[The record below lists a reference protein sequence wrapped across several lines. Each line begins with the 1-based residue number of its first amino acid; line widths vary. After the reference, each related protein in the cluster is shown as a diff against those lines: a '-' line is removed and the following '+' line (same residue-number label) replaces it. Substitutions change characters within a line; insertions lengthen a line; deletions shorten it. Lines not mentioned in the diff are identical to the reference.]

1 LAKDNSIQIVDKAKL
16 KKIVNE
22 TKAWANQSDSLIAV
36 QKTGGGLEK
45 KVQAALGWKGGRVAY
60 DHIRGYKVQ
69 VDAAYPNITKPE
81 VIISVTYTDP
91 DLKGHSNE
99 NKLHLKVGELA
110 LLKFAYPDIKV
121 VLVLGGNED
130 AWLGYVLKA
139 FEYFFDEVIYLWK
152 EEGFNR
158 LDEIKDSHKSVKT
171 RHDAFWKQ
179 LHKEWHDINF
189 YSDKDFTIPHS
200 LFRYKTLDDL
210 RTQKP
215 KVFHPHL
222 IKNEVAQLCMQRSKD
237 YSGAE
242 WDSYLKDHWH
252 KIEMSRN
259 YFNPL
264 EALVEI
270 LLTNAGL
277 KFEGGVARDVQ
288 VPSFLHQLG
297 LKGTR
302 VSEDFVLFSKKLNKK
317 VYIQCKAS
325 GGGRKQHGKNI
336 QNRTKEQITR
346 NILYRSGLKD
356 GKIHLNNKDFH
367 WISILDGNW
376 SVNGKETFKYV
387 HMLQI
392 AGYDK
397 IYGAQDLVLSDEL
410 TPKKKENPL
419 IRHLVDELDCE
430 RII

>member
-1 LAKDNSIQIVDKAKL
+1 MDKKKL
-16 KKIVNE
+16 KKILNE

-45 KVQAALGWKGGRVAY
+45 KVQAALGWKGGRVIY
-60 DHIRGYKVQ
+60 DHTHGYKVQ
-69 VDAAYPNITKPE
+69 VDAAYPNTKKPE
-81 VIISVTYTDP
+81 VIMSVTYTDP

-99 NKLHLKVGELA
+99 NKFHLKVGELA

-121 VLVLGGNED
+121 VLVLGGNEE
-130 AWLGYVLKA
+130 AWLSYVLKA

-152 EEGFNR
+152 EEGFKR
-158 LDEIKDSHKSVKT
+158 LDQIKESHKSVRT
-171 RHDAFWKQ
+171 RHNKFWKQ
-179 LHKEWHDINF
+179 LHKEWSGLDF
-189 YSDKDFTIPHS
+189 YSEKNFNIPNS

-210 RTQKP
+210 KAQTP

-242 WDSYLKDHWH
+242 WDSYLKEHWH

-264 EALVEI
+264 ESLVEI
-270 LLTNAGL
+270 LLTEANL

-288 VPSFLHQLG
+288 VPSFLHKLG
-297 LKGTR
+297 LNGTR
-302 VSEDFVLFSKKLNKK
+302 VSEDFVLFSKRLNKK

-325 GGGRKQHGKNI
+325 GGGRQQHGKNI

-346 NILYRSGLKD
+346 NILYRSSLK
-356 GKIHLNNKDFH
+356 GGNIHLDEKQFH
-367 WISILDGNW
+367 WISVLDGNW
-376 SVNGKETFKYV
+376 SVNAREPFKYI

-397 IYGAQDLVLSDEL
+397 IYGAQELLLDDEL
-410 TPKKKENPL
+410 TPKKENNPL
-419 IRHLVDELDCE
+419 IKHLVDDLDCKN
-430 RII
+430 ID

>member
-1 LAKDNSIQIVDKAKL
+1 MDKKKL
-16 KKIVNE
+16 KKILNE
-22 TKAWANQSDSLIAV
+22 TKAWANQSDSLVAV

-45 KVQAALGWKGGRVAY
+45 KVQAALGWKGGRVVY
-60 DHIRGYKVQ
+60 DHTHGYKVQ
-69 VDAAYPNITKPE
+69 VDAAYPNTKKPE
-81 VIISVTYTDP
+81 VIMSVTYTDP

-110 LLKFAYPDIKV
+110 LLKFAHPDIKV
-121 VLVLGGNED
+121 VLVLGGNEE
-130 AWLGYVLKA
+130 AWLSYVLKA
-139 FEYFFDEVIYLWK
+139 FEYFFDEVICLWK
-152 EEGFNR
+152 EEGFKR
-158 LDEIKDSHKSVKT
+158 LDEIKESHESVKT
-171 RHDAFWKQ
+171 RHDQFWKQ
-179 LHKEWHDINF
+179 LYKEWSAIDF
-189 YSDKDFTIPHS
+189 YSEKNFNIPNS

-210 RTQKP
+210 KTQKP

-242 WDSYLKDHWH
+242 WDSYLKEHWH

-264 EALVEI
+264 ESLVEI
-270 LLTNAGL
+270 LLTKANL

-297 LKGTR
+297 LNGTR
-302 VSEDFVLFSKKLNKK
+302 VSEDFVLFSNKLNKK

-325 GGGRKQHGKNI
+325 GGGRQQHGKNI

-346 NILYRSGLKD
+346 NILYRSTLKD
-356 GKIHLNNKDFH
+356 ENIYLDEKKFH
-367 WISILDGNW
+367 WISVLDGNW
-376 SVNGKETFKYV
+376 SVNARESFKYI

-397 IYGAQDLVLSDEL
+397 IYGAQELLLDDEL
-410 TPKKKENPL
+410 TPKKDNNPL

-430 RII
+430 KAD